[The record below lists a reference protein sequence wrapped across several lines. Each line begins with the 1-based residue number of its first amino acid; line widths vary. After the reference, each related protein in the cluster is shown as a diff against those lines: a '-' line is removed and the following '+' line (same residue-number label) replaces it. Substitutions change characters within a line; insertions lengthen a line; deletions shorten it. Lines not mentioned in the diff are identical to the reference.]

1 MRLPLDSSIEQLSR
15 SKLLQALDKLDNTTH
30 EEYTTEEL
38 RTLLSRY
45 QRTRSLALWHDHATL
60 LGSGFIM
67 VTVHVMYDP
76 AIFLTNE
83 EYLSQSEVT
92 DISIQSEVE
101 QPEIHMLCMGSSSI
115 ADQAALLGDR
125 IDCLITLSTPVA
137 ASNGVEIYDNLRF
150 FTGDHPAAQ
159 FEQGTQQDGRYKCG
173 SCGCKDAMFS
183 DQAHSLQF
191 PRRSLATPQAL
202 ATTGVFGKKA
212 GFTKPLDKLHVNDLR
227 KELHV
232 RGVTNLEGLKP
243 ELQQQLDDILRG
255 VQRVPALLL
264 LNPAQSL
271 ADLNLQYYEV
281 VACEPLHDLKGHL
294 SNLLQELPHI
304 LPVPIAT
311 KLKPLLKAC
320 LSKDKITAADLR
332 TTMIKTYLLLNEEKA
347 PMETIHLLKSIVKI
361 SNIIYS
367 KNTSRTPRALLQLYN
382 NCWVHME
389 LCNDLLSSPKE
400 VTHSKLFGHYLH
412 ALTAHAPMQY
422 EIACLRSLNTE
433 NQERIFG
440 QARAIAQK
448 CTNHHPENMI
458 PQILLRMQ
466 AKQEQRKTIQSVNQA
481 ESQVNKAACHLNKCS
496 PSSFTKAFL
505 KQHDNSWQVHLQRIS
520 PFLAKGKGVW
530 WESTPDGYQFFDG
543 DSDPDIHPEGPFL

>member
-1 MRLPLDSSIEQLSR
+1 
-15 SKLLQALDKLDNTTH
+15 
-30 EEYTTEEL
+30 
-38 RTLLSRY
+38 
-45 QRTRSLALWHDHATL
+45 
-60 LGSGFIM
+60 
-67 VTVHVMYDP
+67 
-76 AIFLTNE
+76 
-83 EYLSQSEVT
+83 
-92 DISIQSEVE
+92 
-101 QPEIHMLCMGSSSI
+101 
-115 ADQAALLGDR
+115 
-125 IDCLITLSTPVA
+125 
-137 ASNGVEIYDNLRF
+137 
-150 FTGDHPAAQ
+150 
-159 FEQGTQQDGRYKCG
+159 
-173 SCGCKDAMFS
+173 
-183 DQAHSLQF
+183 
-191 PRRSLATPQAL
+191 
-202 ATTGVFGKKA
+202 
-212 GFTKPLDKLHVNDLR
+212 
-227 KELHV
+227 
-232 RGVTNLEGLKP
+232 
-243 ELQQQLDDILRG
+243 
-255 VQRVPALLL
+255 
-264 LNPAQSL
+264 
-271 ADLNLQYYEV
+271 
-281 VACEPLHDLKGHL
+281 
-294 SNLLQELPHI
+294 
-304 LPVPIAT
+304 
-311 KLKPLLKAC
+311 
-320 LSKDKITAADLR
+320 
-332 TTMIKTYLLLNEEKA
+332 MIKTYLLLNEENA

-543 DSDPDIHPEGPFL
+543 DSDPDIHPEGPFLEHFRHSSISKIQEKQKQQWSVVIDKRMELPADSIRVYNTSGILQGKLVYTKE